1 MLLSFVIVPHL
12 SHLTGLAIM
21 LRGRARLDGLAT
33 QLIETIASTNNWI
46 AYTTLILQAHFIT
59 VQQYSKLV

>member
-33 QLIETIASTNNWI
+33 QLIETIASTNN
-46 AYTTLILQAHFIT
+46 
-59 VQQYSKLV
+59 